1 MTIPDKSTQP
11 EKPEG
16 LPEVQ
21 DEPESRP
28 GGIPLYIWVIAAVLI
43 AIPVGRA
50 WGDGAAS
57 LELLPRLI
65 LRALT
70 ALAAPLVVLAILSAI
85 VTNEIRGRLG
95 GLMMGFYLLNTFVA
109 MIIGL
114 ALTNLIQPGIGASLS
129 GKAPSTPPPHKS
141 ISDLLIDLVP
151 RSIGE
156 PFTQN
161 HLAQLVVLTLAL
173 GIGLVKIRDAQKAKG
188 ERSFQV
194 VVDLLT
200 IGFELLMKVLLW
212 VVALSPLAVFGV
224 VASVVGQREAMDV
237 LRSLIALI
245 GVVALGLALQVTWYL
260 AQMVVLAGMSP
271 LRFLRRGPRRHGEH
285 VQHGQHGRHDPDHAA
300 IPRPAGGLAAIEP
313 VDGLHRHELQ
323 QRRDRTL
330 PGDGGPVHRPGAR
343 LQPEPRRPGDG
354 HADDADRQRRRGR
367 DPVGQLR
374 DDAADLRRGPH
385 ARR

>member
-1 MTIPDKSTQP
+1 MTTSERSPDDADLPS
-11 EKPEG
+11 
-16 LPEVQ
+16 LPEMQ

-28 GGIPLYIWVIAAVLI
+28 GGIPLYVWVIAAVLI

-50 WGDGAAS
+50 LGNGAAS
-57 LELLPRLI
+57 LEILPKLI

-95 GLMMGFYLLNTFVA
+95 GLMMAFYLLNTLVA

-114 ALTNLIQPGIGASLS
+114 TLTNLIRPGIGASLS
-129 GKAPSTPPPHKS
+129 GTGASPPPQKS
-141 ISDLLIDLVP
+141 ISELLIDLIP

-161 HLAQLVVLTLAL
+161 HLAQLVVLTLVL

-224 VASVVGQREAMDV
+224 VASVVGQQEAMAV
-237 LRSLIALI
+237 LKSLIALI

-260 AQMVVLAGMSP
+260 VQMMIVAGMSP
-271 LRFLRRGPRRHGEH
+271 WRFLRGALDVMANTFSTASTAATIPITL
-285 VQHGQHGRHDPDHAA
+285 A
-300 IPRPAGGLAAIEP
+300 IPRPPGGLSTIEP
-313 VDGLHRHELQ
+313 VDGLYRHQ
-323 QRRDRTL
+323 F
-330 PGDGGPVHRPGAR
+330 
-343 LQPEPRRPGDG
+343 
-354 HADDADRQRRRGR
+354 
-367 DPVGQLR
+367 
-374 DDAADLRRGPH
+374 
-385 ARR
+385 

>member
-1 MTIPDKSTQP
+1 MTTSENSNETD
-11 EKPEG
+11 KPEG
-16 LPEVQ
+16 LPEIQ

-28 GGIPLYIWVIAAVLI
+28 GGIPLYVWVIAAVLI

-50 WGDGAAS
+50 WGDGATS
-57 LELLPRLI
+57 LELLPKLI

-95 GLMMGFYLLNTFVA
+95 GLMMAFYLLNTLVA

-114 ALTNLIQPGIGASLS
+114 TLTNLLHPGVGASLS
-129 GKAPSTPPPHKS
+129 GKAAAQPPPHKS
-141 ISDLLIDLVP
+141 IPELLIDLVP

-194 VVDLLT
+194 VADLLT

-224 VASVVGQREAMDV
+224 VASAVGQEDAMNV

-245 GVVALGLALQVTWYL
+245 VVVALGLSLQVTWYL
-260 AQMVVLAGMSP
+260 VQMLVLAGMSP
-271 LRFLRRGPRRHGEH
+271 VRFLRGALD
-285 VQHGQHGRHDPDHAA
+285 VMANTFSTASTAA
-300 IPRPAGGLAAIEP
+300 TIPI
-313 VDGLHRHELQ
+313 
-323 QRRDRTL
+323 TL
-330 PGDGGPVHRPGAR
+330 RSLAR
-343 LQPEPRRPGDG
+343 LGVSRRSSQLTACIGTNFNNDGTALYQATAVLFIAQALDFDLSLGDQIMIMLTTLI
-354 HADDADRQRRRGR
+354 AS
-367 DPVGQLR
+367 VGAVGSPP
-374 DDAADLRRGPH
+374 AAS
-385 ARR
+385 